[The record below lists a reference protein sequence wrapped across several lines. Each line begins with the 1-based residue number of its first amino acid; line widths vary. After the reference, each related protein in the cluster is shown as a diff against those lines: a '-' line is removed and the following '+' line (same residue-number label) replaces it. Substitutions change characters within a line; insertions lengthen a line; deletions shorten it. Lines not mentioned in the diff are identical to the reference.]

1 MEFEYEDFDWRK
13 AVMDDE
19 MYIDSINGERV
30 HPCHFSD
37 DAIGFAA
44 FGDNDGFMPLKRNDS
59 FAMDE
64 ISRHPHQAC

>member
-19 MYIDSINGERV
+19 MYIDSINGEMV

-37 DAIGFAA
+37 AGASDFA
-44 FGDNDGFMPLKRNDS
+44 FSDNDGFMPLKRNDT
-59 FAMDE
+59 FVMKE
-64 ISRHPHQAC
+64 MSRQPHQAC